1 MVEELFR
8 QDAYLK
14 DADATVTAVEERG
27 VRLDRTIFYPTGG
40 GQPHD
45 TGTVAWDGAS
55 ATVSDVRKEG
65 TLVWHVLDG
74 PAPAVTA
81 HRLPAFAGRS

>member
-8 QDAYLK
+8 QDSYLK

-40 GQPHD
+40 G
-45 TGTVAWDGAS
+45 
-55 ATVSDVRKEG
+55 
-65 TLVWHVLDG
+65 
-74 PAPAVTA
+74 
-81 HRLPAFAGRS
+81 